1 MSEFLRYVLYELKN
15 SLVLVL
21 LAGVLAVAGL
31 TVAFFIHKKKY
42 NLLQICIIA
51 IYVGYIM
58 NRIFRWYKYRSCLSM
73 LSILRQ
79 PRLLCKFKDSINL
92 CGPL

>member
-15 SLVLVL
+15 SLVLIL

-42 NLLQICIIA
+42 KGQ
-51 IYVGYIM
+51 
-58 NRIFRWYKYRSCLSM
+58 R
-73 LSILRQ
+73 
-79 PRLLCKFKDSINL
+79 KFPWGNPVWHTDV
-92 CGPL
+92 